1 MFPQALN
8 NQKVSPLLLAQLD
21 ALTTDRI
28 DRSTRLQQLLM
39 ATKAS
44 SDAAVNYYQIE
55 NMLQALPENLDKL
68 MLQQALSELHQA
80 QNMAYES
87 INSLED
93 YLYQVTLLNSSD
105 KSEGVSTL
113 SVSIPYISQD
123 KETRSDGLEFPR

>member
-1 MFPQALN
+1 MFPQSF
-8 NQKVSPLLLAQLD
+8 NQQVSPLLLAQLD

-44 SDAAVNYYQIE
+44 SDTPVNYDQIE
-55 NMLQALPENLDKL
+55 NILEALPESLDKL
-68 MLQQALSELHQA
+68 MLHTALAELQQAQKA
-80 QNMAYES
+80 ADES

-93 YLYQVTLLNSSD
+93 YLYQVTLSNPSNE
-105 KSEGVSTL
+105 SEGLPTL

-123 KETRSDGLEFPR
+123 KETRSDGLEFLR

>member
-1 MFPQALN
+1 MFPQPLN

-44 SDAAVNYYQIE
+44 SDAAVNYDQIE
-55 NMLQALPENLDKL
+55 NMLQALPESLDKL
-68 MLQQALSELHQA
+68 MLQQALSELYQA
-80 QNMAYES
+80 QNMAHES

-113 SVSIPYISQD
+113 RVSIP
-123 KETRSDGLEFPR
+123 

>member
-1 MFPQALN
+1 MFPQSF
-8 NQKVSPLLLAQLD
+8 NQQVPPLLLAQLD

-44 SDAAVNYYQIE
+44 SDTPVNYDQIE
-55 NMLQALPENLDKL
+55 NILEALPESLDKL
-68 MLQQALSELHQA
+68 MLYQALAELQQAQKVAH
-80 QNMAYES
+80 ES
-87 INSLED
+87 MNSLED
-93 YLYQVTLLNSSD
+93 YLYQVPLLNPSDSS
-105 KSEGVSTL
+105 ERFPGL